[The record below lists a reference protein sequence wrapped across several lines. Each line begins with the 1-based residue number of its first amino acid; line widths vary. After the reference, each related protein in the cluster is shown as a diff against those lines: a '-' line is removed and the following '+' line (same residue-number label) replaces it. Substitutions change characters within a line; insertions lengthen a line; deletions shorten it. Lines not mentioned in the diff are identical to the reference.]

1 MNFILTFLLF
11 VFLTFTIVSCL
22 SYDLGQVVFVILSQ
36 SNWFHARQGDI
47 QRERLKT
54 QLTEDGVKEPL
65 IFDLHKDWKMDGKNL
80 PTFTVAQPILH
91 MSHFY

>member
-1 MNFILTFLLF
+1 MNFILKFLF
-11 VFLTFTIVSCL
+11 FDFLTFTIVSSS

-65 IFDLHKDWKMDGKNL
+65 IFDFHNDWKMDGKKML
-80 PTFTVAQPILH
+80 
-91 MSHFY
+91 